1 MLRPLILLHC
11 SPIIG
16 GWGDSVFGYNS
27 LVFPFFHSTFF
38 RILST
43 LRPYRLPLFFGF
55 TCLLGAV
62 VLELSPP
69 LVWKVI
75 VDDVI
80 FKRDLSKLWPCVLV
94 LTLMQ
99 GGSTLLSAV
108 RTRLLE
114 SVGQRF
120 VYDLRNRLY
129 DKLSHQSLAYFN
141 DARTGDLM
149 SRASS
154 DVDAVSDV
162 VIQGT
167 DSVIANFL
175 RLAGVSIIF
184 CSLNLK
190 LGLATLV
197 PILVV
202 GVLLK
207 LFNKRVKGIYKGAR
221 AKLGMVNAKLQDN
234 LSGIRVIKAF
244 AREDAEQ
251 ASFEET
257 NRRYLREN
265 LDAIKLRATFFPFVR
280 WIASFGN
287 TITIG
292 YGAWLILQGQFTIG
306 GLIAYRGYGRY
317 FFGPIDD
324 LTQINDTVQ
333 RGTAA
338 ADRLFQVLDAPVSV
352 TDAPNAVDLPRIDGE
367 IVFDRVSFRYRDG
380 TRPVLDHLS
389 LVIPAGQTAALVGES
404 GAGKSTIFALVSR
417 FWDPDSGEVRI
428 DGHAL
433 TGVAQK
439 SLRRQIAS
447 VQQETFLFAASVAEN
462 IRYARPDASDAEVE
476 DAARAAN
483 AHGFIED
490 LPDGYGTLVGE
501 RGVKLSGGQ
510 RQRISVARAF
520 LADPRILLL
529 DEATSAVE
537 PESERVIQD
546 AIERLMR
553 GRTTILAAHRLST
566 VRNADVIFVFA
577 AGKLAEQG
585 THSALMRQGGRYARM
600 VEQQQG
606 AMEEPLPLVPRSLP
620 C

>member
-1 MLRPLILLHC
+1 M
-11 SPIIG
+11 
-16 GWGDSVFGYNS
+16 
-27 LVFPFFHSTFF
+27 STFF
-38 RILST
+38 RILSY
-43 LRPYRLPLFFGF
+43 LRPYKLTILAGF
-55 TCLLGAV
+55 TCLLVSV

-80 FKRDLSKLWPCVLV
+80 VRREFAKLWPCVV
-94 LTLMQ
+94 ALTLMQ
-99 GGSTLLSAV
+99 GGSTFLSAV

-114 SVGQRF
+114 SVGQKF
-120 VYDLRNRLY
+120 VYDLRNTLY

-141 DARTGDLM
+141 EARTGDLM

-154 DVDAVSDV
+154 DVDAVSEV

-175 RLAGVSIIF
+175 RLAGVGIIF
-184 CSLNLK
+184 CALNLK
-190 LGLATLV
+190 LGLATLL

-202 GVLLK
+202 GILLK

-221 AKLGMVNAKLQDN
+221 AKLGLVNAKLQDN

-251 ASFEET
+251 KSFEQI
-257 NRRYLREN
+257 NRRYLQEN

-292 YGAWLILQGQFTIG
+292 YGAWLILHGQFTVG

-333 RGTAA
+333 RGNAA
-338 ADRLFQVLDAPVSV
+338 AERLFQVLDAPVSV
-352 TDAPNAVDLPRIDGE
+352 TDAPDAQPLPHIDGE
-367 IVFDRVSFRYRDG
+367 IVFDRVSFWYREG
-380 TRPVLDHLS
+380 TRPVLDNLS
-389 LVIPAGQTAALVGES
+389 LRIPAGQTAALVGES

-417 FWDPDSGEVRI
+417 FWDPDSGQVRI

-433 TGVAQK
+433 TDITQT

-447 VQQETFLFAASVAEN
+447 VQQETFLFGASVAEN
-462 IRYARPDASDAEVE
+462 IRYARPDATDPEVE
-476 DAARAAN
+476 DAARSAN
-483 AHGFIED
+483 AHGFITE
-490 LPDGYGTLVGE
+490 LPDGYNTLVGE

-566 VRNADVIFVFA
+566 VRNADIIFVFA
-577 AGKLAEQG
+577 AGQLVEQG
-585 THSALMRQGGRYARM
+585 THAELMRLEGGRYARM
-600 VEQQQG
+600 VSQQQG
-606 AMEEPLPLVPRSLP
+606 TLERV
-620 C
+620 

>member
-1 MLRPLILLHC
+1 MP
-11 SPIIG
+11 
-16 GWGDSVFGYNS
+16 
-27 LVFPFFHSTFF
+27 TFL

-43 LRPYRLPLFFGF
+43 LRPYRATLLTGF
-55 TCLLGAV
+55 LCLLGSV

-69 LVWKVI
+69 LVWKIV

-80 FKRDLSKLWPCVLV
+80 VRREMAKLWPCVLA

-99 GGSTLLSAV
+99 GGSTLSSAI

-114 SVGQRF
+114 SVGQKF
-120 VYDLRNRLY
+120 VYDLRNSLY
-129 DKLSHQSLAYFN
+129 AKLSHQSLAYFN
-141 DARTGDLM
+141 EARTGDLM

-167 DSVIANFL
+167 DSVVANFL
-175 RLAGVSIIF
+175 RLIGVAIIF

-221 AKLGMVNAKLQDN
+221 AKLGLVNAKLQDN

-244 AREDAEQ
+244 AREGAEQ
-251 ASFEET
+251 SAFEAT
-257 NRRYLREN
+257 NQRYLDEN
-265 LDAIKLRATFFPFVR
+265 LSAIKLRSTFFPFVR
-280 WIASFGN
+280 WLASFGN

-292 YGAWLILQGQFTIG
+292 YGAWLILQGQFTVG

-317 FFGPIDD
+317 FYGPIDD

-333 RGTAA
+333 RGVAA
-338 ADRLFQVLDAPVSV
+338 ADRLFQVLDAPVTV
-352 TDAPNAVDLPRIDGE
+352 TDAPNARDLPPVDGE
-367 IVFDRVSFRYRDG
+367 IVFDHVSFRYREG
-380 TRPVLDHLS
+380 TRPVLDDLS
-389 LVIPAGQTAALVGES
+389 LRIPAGQTAALVGES
-404 GAGKSTIFALVSR
+404 GAGKSTVFALVSR
-417 FWDPDSGEVRI
+417 FWDPDSGSVLV

-433 TGVAQK
+433 TSVTQT
-439 SLRRQIAS
+439 SLRRQSAS

-462 IRYARPDASDAEVE
+462 IRYARPDASDHEVE

-483 AHGFIED
+483 AHGFIAE

-537 PESERVIQD
+537 PESEQIIQD

-566 VRNADVIFVFA
+566 VRNADIIFVFA
-577 AGKLAEQG
+577 SGKLAEQG
-585 THSALMRQGGRYARM
+585 SHAELMRQGGRYARM
-600 VEQQQG
+600 VRQQQG
-606 AMEEPLPLVPRSLP
+606 AMETAA
-620 C
+620 

>member
-1 MLRPLILLHC
+1 MT
-11 SPIIG
+11 
-16 GWGDSVFGYNS
+16 GYNKPI
-27 LVFPFFHSTFF
+27 VSTFL
-38 RILST
+38 RILSY
-43 LRPYRLPLFFGF
+43 LRPYKLTILLGF
-55 TCLLGAV
+55 TCLLGSV
-62 VLELSPP
+62 ILELSPP
-69 LVWKVI
+69 LVWKVV

-80 FKRDLSKLWPCVLV
+80 VKRELSKLWPCVV
-94 LTLMQ
+94 ALTLMQ
-99 GGSTLLSAV
+99 GGSTFLSAI

-114 SVGQRF
+114 SVGQKF
-120 VYDLRNRLY
+120 VYDLRNTLY

-154 DVDAVSDV
+154 DVDAVSEV

-175 RLAGVSIIF
+175 RLTGVAIIF

-190 LGLATLV
+190 LGLATLL
-197 PILVV
+197 PILIV
-202 GVLLK
+202 GVFLK

-221 AKLGMVNAKLQDN
+221 AKLGLVNAKLQDN

-251 ASFEET
+251 KSFEQT
-257 NRRYLREN
+257 NRHYLQEN
-265 LDAIKLRATFFPFVR
+265 LDAIRLRATFFPFVR

-292 YGAWLILQGQFTIG
+292 YGAWLILQGQFTVG

-317 FFGPIDD
+317 FYGPIDD

-333 RGTAA
+333 RGNAA
-338 ADRLFQVLDAPVSV
+338 AERIFQVLDAPVTV
-352 TDAPNAVDLPRIDGE
+352 TDKPHAPDLPPVDGE
-367 IVFDRVSFRYRDG
+367 IVFDAVSFQYREG
-380 TRPVLDHLS
+380 TRPVLDALS
-389 LVIPAGQTAALVGES
+389 LRIPAGQTAALVGES
-404 GAGKSTIFALVSR
+404 GAGKSTVFALVSR
-417 FWDPDSGEVRI
+417 FWDPISGEVRI

-433 TGVAQK
+433 TEITQT

-447 VQQETFLFAASVAEN
+447 VQQETFLFGASVAEN
-462 IRYARPDASDAEVE
+462 IRYARPDATDNEVE

-483 AHGFIED
+483 AHGFITE
-490 LPDGYGTLVGE
+490 LPGGYETLVGE

-566 VRNADVIFVFA
+566 VRNADIIFVFA
-577 AGKLAEQG
+577 AGRLVEQG
-585 THSALMRQGGRYARM
+585 THTALMRENGRYARM
-600 VEQQQG
+600 VGQQQNALETAG
-606 AMEEPLPLVPRSLP
+606 ET
-620 C
+620 

>member
-1 MLRPLILLHC
+1 M
-11 SPIIG
+11 
-16 GWGDSVFGYNS
+16 
-27 LVFPFFHSTFF
+27 STFL
-38 RILST
+38 RILSY
-43 LRPYRLPLFFGF
+43 LRPYKLTILFGF
-55 TCLLGAV
+55 TCLLGSV

-80 FKRDLSKLWPCVLV
+80 VKRELAKLWPCVLA

-99 GGSTLLSAV
+99 GGSTFLSAV

-114 SVGQRF
+114 SVGQKF
-120 VYDLRNRLY
+120 VYDLRNTLY

-149 SRASS
+149 SRAAS
-154 DVDAVSDV
+154 DVDAVSEV
-162 VIQGT
+162 IIQGT
-167 DSVIANFL
+167 DSVLANFL
-175 RLAGVSIIF
+175 RLAGVAVIF
-184 CSLNLK
+184 CALNLK
-190 LGLATLV
+190 LGLATLL

-207 LFNKRVKGIYKGAR
+207 LFNKRVKGIYRGAR
-221 AKLGMVNAKLQDN
+221 AKLGLVNAKLQDN

-251 ASFEET
+251 QSFETT
-257 NRRYLREN
+257 NRRYLQEN

-292 YGAWLILQGQFTIG
+292 YGAWLILHGQFTVG

-333 RGTAA
+333 RGIAA
-338 ADRLFQVLDAPVSV
+338 ADRLFQVLDTPVTV
-352 TDAPNAVDLPRIDGE
+352 TDAPDAQPLPPIEGE
-367 IVFDRVSFRYRDG
+367 IVFDQVSFRYREG
-380 TRPVLDHLS
+380 TRPVLDNLS
-389 LVIPAGQTAALVGES
+389 LRIPAGQTAALVGES

-428 DGHAL
+428 DGYPLPAV
-433 TGVAQK
+433 TQK

-462 IRYARPDASDAEVE
+462 IRYARPEATDTEVE
-476 DAARAAN
+476 DAAHAAN
-483 AHGFIED
+483 AHGFITE
-490 LPDGYGTLVGE
+490 LPDGYATLVGE

-546 AIERLMR
+546 AIERLMH

-566 VRNADVIFVFA
+566 VRNADIIFVFA
-577 AGKLAEQG
+577 SGELVEQG
-585 THSALMRQGGRYARM
+585 THTELMRRGGRYARM
-600 VEQQQG
+600 VNQQQG
-606 AMEEPLPLVPRSLP
+606 TLETV
-620 C
+620 

>member
-1 MLRPLILLHC
+1 MP
-11 SPIIG
+11 
-16 GWGDSVFGYNS
+16 
-27 LVFPFFHSTFF
+27 TFL
-38 RILST
+38 RILAS
-43 LRPYRLPLFFGF
+43 LRPYRLPLSLGF
-55 TCLLGAV
+55 LCLLGSVA
-62 VLELSPP
+62 LELAPP
-69 LVWKVI
+69 LVWKVV
-75 VDDVI
+75 VDEVI
-80 FKRDLSKLWPCVLV
+80 FKREIFKLWPCVLT

-99 GGSTLLSAV
+99 AGATALSAV

-114 SVGQRF
+114 STGQRF
-120 VYDLRNRLY
+120 VFDLRNRLY
-129 DKLSHQSLAYFN
+129 DTLARQSLAYFN
-141 DARTGDLM
+141 EARTGDLM

-154 DVDAVSDV
+154 DVDAVSEV

-167 DSVIANFL
+167 DSVVANFL
-175 RLAGVSIIF
+175 RLAGVSVIF

-197 PILVV
+197 PILIV

-221 AKLGMVNAKLQDN
+221 AKLGLVNAKLQDN

-251 ASFEET
+251 AAFEET
-257 NRRYLREN
+257 NRRYLQGN

-292 YGAWLILQGQFTIG
+292 YGAWLILHGQFTIG

-333 RGTAA
+333 RGVAA

-352 TDAPNAVDLPRIDGE
+352 SDAPGAADLPPIRGE
-367 IVFDRVSFRYRDG
+367 IVFDRVSFRYREN
-380 TRPVLDHLS
+380 TKPVLDTVS
-389 LVIPAGQTAALVGES
+389 LCIPAGQTAALVGES

-417 FWDPDSGEVRI
+417 FWDPERGEVRI
-428 DGHAL
+428 DGHPL
-433 TGVAQK
+433 TAVTQQ

-462 IRYARPDASDAEVE
+462 IRYARPQATDSEVE

-483 AHGFIED
+483 AHSFIEG
-490 LPDGYGTLVGE
+490 LPDGYATPVGE

-510 RQRISVARAF
+510 RQRIAVARAF
-520 LADPRILLL
+520 LADPRVLLL

-537 PESERVIQD
+537 PESEQIIQD

-566 VRNADVIFVFA
+566 VRNADVIFVFS
-577 AGKLAEQG
+577 AGKLVEQG
-585 THSALMRQGGRYARM
+585 THAELMRLGGRYARM
-600 VEQQQG
+600 VAQQG
-606 AMEEPLPLVPRSLP
+606 GASEAELTTA
-620 C
+620 

>member
-1 MLRPLILLHC
+1 M
-11 SPIIG
+11 
-16 GWGDSVFGYNS
+16 
-27 LVFPFFHSTFF
+27 STFF
-38 RILST
+38 RILSL
-43 LRPYRLPLFFGF
+43 LRPYRLTLAFGF
-55 TCLLGAV
+55 TCLLGSV
-62 VLELSPP
+62 ILELSPP

-80 FKRDLSKLWPCVLV
+80 VHRNLAKLWPCVLV

-99 GGSTLLSAV
+99 GGSTFLSAI

-114 SVGQRF
+114 SVGQKF
-120 VYDLRNRLY
+120 VYDLRNTLY

-141 DARTGDLM
+141 EARTGDLM

-154 DVDAVSDV
+154 DIDAVSDV

-175 RLAGVSIIF
+175 RLTGVAIIF

-190 LGLATLV
+190 LGLATLL
-197 PILVV
+197 PILIV

-221 AKLGMVNAKLQDN
+221 AKLGLVNAKLQDN

-251 ASFEET
+251 QSFEGT
-257 NRRYLREN
+257 NRRYLQEN
-265 LDAIKLRATFFPFVR
+265 LDAIKLRASFFPFVR

-292 YGAWLILQGQFTIG
+292 YGAWLILQGQFTVG

-317 FFGPIDD
+317 FYGPIDD

-338 ADRLFQVLDAPVSV
+338 ADRIFQVLDSPVSV
-352 TDAPNAVDLPRIDGE
+352 SDAPNAVPLPTIDGE
-367 IVFDRVSFRYRDG
+367 IVFDRVSFRYREG
-380 TRPVLDHLS
+380 TRPVLDALS
-389 LVIPAGQTAALVGES
+389 LRIPAGQTAALVGES

-428 DGHAL
+428 DGLRL
-433 TGVAQK
+433 TEVTQT

-462 IRYARPDASDAEVE
+462 IRYARPDATSAEVE

-483 AHGFIED
+483 AHGFISE
-490 LPDGYGTLVGE
+490 LPSGYETLVGE

-566 VRNADVIFVFA
+566 VRNADIIFVFA
-577 AGKLAEQG
+577 SGELVEQG
-585 THSALMRQGGRYARM
+585 THTQLMRQNGRYAHM
-600 VEQQQG
+600 VQQQQG
-606 AMEEPLPLVPRSLP
+606 AMETVQQIIQNN
-620 C
+620 

>member
-1 MLRPLILLHC
+1 MI
-11 SPIIG
+11 
-16 GWGDSVFGYNS
+16 
-27 LVFPFFHSTFF
+27 
-38 RILST
+38 
-43 LRPYRLPLFFGF
+43 
-55 TCLLGAV
+55 
-62 VLELSPP
+62 LELSPP
-69 LVWKVI
+69 LVWKVV

-80 FKRDLSKLWPCVLV
+80 VKREIAKLWPCVLA

-99 GGSTLLSAV
+99 GGSTFLSAI

-114 SVGQRF
+114 SVGQKF
-120 VYDLRNRLY
+120 VSDLRNTLY
-129 DKLSHQSLAYFN
+129 AKLSHQSLAYFN

-175 RLAGVSIIF
+175 RLTGVAIIF

-190 LGLATLV
+190 LGLATLL
-197 PILVV
+197 PILIV
-202 GVLLK
+202 GVFLK

-221 AKLGMVNAKLQDN
+221 AKLGLVNAKLQDN

-251 ASFEET
+251 KSFEQT
-257 NRRYLREN
+257 NRHYLQEN
-265 LDAIKLRATFFPFVR
+265 LDAIRLRATFFPFVR

-292 YGAWLILQGQFTIG
+292 YGAWLILHGQFTVG

-317 FFGPIDD
+317 FYGPIDD

-333 RGTAA
+333 RGNAA
-338 ADRLFQVLDAPVSV
+338 AERIFQVLDAPVTV
-352 TDAPNAVDLPRIDGE
+352 TDKPHAPDLPPADGE
-367 IVFDRVSFRYRDG
+367 IVFDAVSFRYREG
-380 TRPVLDHLS
+380 TRPVLDALS
-389 LVIPAGQTAALVGES
+389 LRIPAGQTAALVGES

-417 FWDPDSGEVRI
+417 FWDPTNGEVRI

-433 TGVAQK
+433 TDVTQT

-447 VQQETFLFAASVAEN
+447 VQQETFLFGASVAEN
-462 IRYARPDASDAEVE
+462 IRYARPDASDTEVE
-476 DAARAAN
+476 DAACAAN
-483 AHGFIED
+483 AHGFITE
-490 LPDGYGTLVGE
+490 LPNGYETLVGE

-566 VRNADVIFVFA
+566 VRNADIIFVFA
-577 AGKLAEQG
+577 AGRLVEQG
-585 THSALMRQGGRYARM
+585 THTALMRENGRYARM
-600 VEQQQG
+600 VNQQQN
-606 AMEEPLPLVPRSLP
+606 ALETA
-620 C
+620 